1 MGIFH
6 ISVRR
11 AEKVATVAAMLVIGG
26 EHVHHGNLVG
36 WPIAEQD
43 HSGQNDSGP
52 RFRRRGP
59 AARTIPLMGA
69 IAAGVRTL
77 RSACGC
83 TLRSQGVRLTQSN
96 RDHKLTPVR

>member
-52 RFRRRGP
+52 SP
-59 AARTIPLMGA
+59 
-69 IAAGVRTL
+69 
-77 RSACGC
+77 
-83 TLRSQGVRLTQSN
+83 
-96 RDHKLTPVR
+96 